1 MFSIFLYFCVDV
13 LTQLHL
19 FLPLT
24 HLVIYMF
31 VGERIR
37 NESFCLRGQFR
48 LLVENYSK
56 RFNSSA
62 CNKHGEDSNVR
73 GFWFVRKSL
82 ENLKTSSV
90 YDRSCLKHI

>member
-1 MFSIFLYFCVDV
+1 MFYHNFTS
-13 LTQLHL
+13 

-24 HLVIYMF
+24 HLVICTF

-82 ENLKTSSV
+82 DGSGAL
-90 YDRSCLKHI
+90 